1 MAYISKRGEKWQYV
15 VRYKDS
21 DGNYQRKSKSGFAK
35 KKDAQEAAIELER
48 QITEGGVIDDD
59 PTFVDY
65 YFHWIE
71 TYKLGKHS
79 RVTESRYKTIGKQLR
94 GYFGVTRK
102 LKDIKRSDW
111 QNFINFFGE
120 NHARDTTSKLN
131 SYVRAMAD
139 SAMADRLIY
148 FNFTDSVVLVGAK
161 SKSGDLKFLQ
171 VSDYK
176 KLKAYVFANASFKN
190 IFNYIIATGILT
202 GARLSEVLALTWK
215 DINFKD
221 QTICINKS
229 WDYIYTHT
237 FKDTKTPSS
246 NRTIKIGR
254 DLVGLLRQ
262 LKTDQS
268 NYFKKIGR
276 PVSINELVFLNKDLT
291 LISNVAINKDLR
303 FIEKQLHITP
313 LITFHGLRHT
323 HVSFL
328 LYQGID
334 IAYISH
340 RLGHA
345 NISITLKIYAHLLK
359 DHEEKEE
366 NKAVLYL
373 ENL

>member
-1 MAYISKRGEKWQYV
+1 M
-15 VRYKDS
+15 
-21 DGNYQRKSKSGFAK
+21 
-35 KKDAQEAAIELER
+35 
-48 QITEGGVIDDD
+48 
-59 PTFVDY
+59 
-65 YFHWIE
+65 
-71 TYKLGKHS
+71 
-79 RVTESRYKTIGKQLR
+79 
-94 GYFGVTRK
+94 
-102 LKDIKRSDW
+102 
-111 QNFINFFGE
+111 
-120 NHARDTTSKLN
+120 
-131 SYVRAMAD
+131 
-139 SAMADRLIY
+139 
-148 FNFTDSVVLVGAK
+148 
-161 SKSGDLKFLQ
+161 
-171 VSDYK
+171 
-176 KLKAYVFANASFKN
+176 SFKN

-262 LKTDQS
+262 LKTEQS